1 MNNPPE
7 LYIATYHYVRDL
19 PNTRFPNIKGML
31 LDDFRRQARELPD
44 LFEMATVS
52 SALEFLSG
60 SYKPR
65 RNLCL
70 MTFDDGLKEH
80 YAEVTPILAE
90 EGMQGIF
97 FLITSC
103 LEEHVV
109 APVHMNHFLM
119 ASMDFDKYRVTFLD
133 TVRSLGFD
141 ESSQMVDSAV
151 SRHTYPLDTL
161 EVARFKLLFNFVLP
175 PATRDLAVKKVFAEY
190 LGDESEFSRELYLSW
205 EQAREMQSA
214 GMAIGGHTHDHRP
227 LSTLTDRELNQDLAR
242 CWQLIQ
248 KNLDPQK
255 YWPFSYP
262 YGKANSFS
270 GKVIDLLRRLGF
282 HFSLCT
288 EKGKNLP
295 GVDLFAIRRL
305 DCKDIVA
312 AGCEESQLARPQ
324 EPVRAS

>member
-7 LYIATYHYVRDL
+7 LFIATYHYVRDL
-19 PNTRFPNIKGML
+19 PNTPFPKIKGML
-31 LDDFRRQARELPD
+31 LDDFRRQARELPE
-44 LFEMATVS
+44 LFEMASVS
-52 SALEFLSG
+52 SALEFLNG
-60 SYKPR
+60 TYKPR

-70 MTFDDGLKEH
+70 MTFDDGLREH

-90 EGMQGIF
+90 ESIQGIF
-97 FLITSC
+97 FLITAC

-119 ASMDFDKYRVTFLD
+119 ASLDFNSYRDAFLD
-133 TVRSLGFD
+133 TVRGLGFD
-141 ESSQMVDSAV
+141 ERALTIDSAV

-161 EVARFKLLFNFVLP
+161 DVARFKFLFNFALP
-175 PATRDLAVKKVFAEY
+175 PETRDLAVKKVFADH
-190 LGDESEFSRELYLSW
+190 LGDEQSFSRELYLNW
-205 EQAREMQSA
+205 DEAREMQAA
-214 GMAIGGHTHDHRP
+214 GMSMGGHTHNHRP
-227 LSTLTDRELNQDLAR
+227 LSTLDDEELAQDLTR
-242 CWQLIQ
+242 CWQLIR
-248 KNLDPQK
+248 KNLTSQAH
-255 YWPFSYP
+255 WPFSYP
-262 YGKANSFS
+262 YGKANSFN
-270 GKVIDLLRRLGF
+270 GKTIDLLRRLGF